1 MAKRI
6 DPTKNV
12 LQLVAAS
19 IKRIDDLREA
29 DRKLSEAKNELM
41 RISFEYEDKLR
52 QKESDRLDANLEG
65 LRNLIKSTQD
75 TATLQLDRLTNRVSA
90 LELSQSQN
98 AGRSGIST
106 QLLIAIAIVVGG
118 IIGGIVMAYFHTTN
132 K

>member
-52 QKESDRLDANLEG
+52 QKESDRLDANLDG
-65 LRNLIKSTQD
+65 LKNLIKSTQD
-75 TATLQLDRLTNRVSA
+75 TATLSLDRLTTRVSA
-90 LELSQSQN
+90 VELAQSQT

-118 IIGGIVMAYFHTTN
+118 IIGGIVMAYFR